1 MEMRMQFRVFVLAS
15 GLGNMMDFTNNIIII
30 INAAG
35 ILVSLLLALLVLKPK
50 EPVLIM
56 M

>member
-1 MEMRMQFRVFVLAS
+1 MRMQFRVFADAS
-15 GLGNMMDFTNNIIII
+15 GLGNMMGFISNIIII

-56 M
+56 I